1 MSIMRPFG
9 FMCKGLTKPL
19 VALFLVISASCDRVV
34 ESPEEFPP
42 SNLLLTA
49 TIATDGTGKVTFQAT
64 ADNASSFDF
73 YFGEASMPAVTS
85 KEGKAEYTY
94 SSSGTY
100 TAKVIA
106 FNMAGLFTEK
116 TLEVTVAVTELVNP
130 AGYTTPESYAGLT
143 LVWQDE
149 FGGTALNETFWT
161 HETGTGCPNC
171 GWGNNELEY
180 YQAKNTS
187 VAEGY
192 LTIRAKKEPVGGMSY
207 TSSRIITKGKKSFKY
222 GRVDIRA
229 LLPKGQGIWPALWM
243 LGSNISTV
251 SWPKCGEIDIM
262 EMIGGG
268 PGRDNKTYGTA
279 HWDQAGYKSNGGNYT
294 LTDGKNLSDQFHV
307 FSIIWDATSIKWYI
321 DDTLYHTLDT
331 TSGEMD
337 EFRNEFFFIINLA
350 VGGNWPGSPDATTLF
365 PQKLVVDYIRVFQ

>member
-1 MSIMRPFG
+1 MSVSRQFSFVQPLKSLGLVGLLLLAITS
-9 FMCKGLTKPL
+9 CEKGEEAPG
-19 VALFLVISASCDRVV
+19 
-34 ESPEEFPP
+34 ESPP

-49 TIATDGTGKVTFQAT
+49 TIATDGSGKVAFQAS

-73 YFGEASMPAVTS
+73 YFGELSMPAVTS
-85 KEGKAEYTY
+85 TDGKAEYTY

-106 FNMAGLFTEK
+106 FNAARLFAEK
-116 TLEVTVAVTELVNP
+116 SVEVVVTVNEIVNP
-130 AGYTTPESYAGLT
+130 VGYTTPESYAGLS

-149 FGGTALNETFWT
+149 FSGTSLNENFWT
-161 HETGTGCPNC
+161 HEIGTGCPNC

-180 YQAKNTS
+180 YQPKNTS
-187 VAEGY
+187 VADGY
-192 LTIRAKKEPVGGMSY
+192 LTIRAKKEPMGGMSY
-207 TSSRIITKGKKSFKY
+207 TSSRIITKGKKSFKF

-243 LGSNISTV
+243 LGTNISTV
-251 SWPKCGEIDIM
+251 GWPKCGEIDIM

-268 PGRDNKTYGTA
+268 PGRDNRTYGTA
-279 HWDQAGYKSNGGNYT
+279 HWDQAGYKTNGGNYT

-307 FSIIWDATSIKWYI
+307 FSIVWDATSIKWYI
-321 DDTLYHTLDT
+321 DDILYHTLDT

-337 EFRNEFFFIINLA
+337 EFRNEFFFIINVA

-365 PQKLVVDYIRVFQ
+365 PQKLIVDYIRVFQ